1 MPKKKKDQ
9 TAEDQSA
16 PEKVPDVPVPGFV
29 LGTTI
34 AELVISKE
42 GIRTFAMF
50 SKGAISHTSKHRAP
64 HFFHVPPDDTLAGN
78 VVHFARESAR
88 YCQPHDLL
96 QQIRAYIHRYLE
108 LPPSYEAIS
117 ALYILLSWVYEFAP
131 SLPYLRVIGD
141 WGTGKTRFLEV
152 VGSICFRP
160 IFASGAATPSPI
172 FRILDQYRGTLVLDE
187 ADFKESSSWT
197 DMVKILNNGYRP
209 GFPVLRADKVNGRWR
224 PRGYQVFGP
233 KLIATRFRFQDE
245 ALESRCL
252 TTEMPVLTRFD
263 IPRIFPAEF
272 KDEVHDLRS
281 KLLTFRL
288 YNLFKLKGSEFT
300 NDLLEPGL
308 QPRLQEILMP
318 LKALAGADQY
328 LSDTLSTFIKSQ
340 QESLYS
346 RRRSSPEGHLISAVI
361 QLHDEDMSLTG
372 SAISQRIN
380 ELDDDVH
387 MTAPRA
393 GLIAKHLGFIKK
405 RIPKDGRHIVVWD
418 ESLAHRL
425 ALQHG
430 LSLSSSIS
438 LENPSHPS
446 LLSPLAS

>member
-1 MPKKKKDQ
+1 MPKIKKDKS
-9 TAEDQSA
+9 AEDQSA

-29 LGTTI
+29 LGSTI

-42 GIRTFAMF
+42 GIRSFVMIR
-50 SKGAISHTSKHRAP
+50 KGAISHTSKHRAP
-64 HFFHVPPDDTLAGN
+64 HFCHVPPDDTLAGN

-96 QQIRAYIHRYLE
+96 QQIRDYIHRYLE

-117 ALYILLSWVYEFAP
+117 ALYILLTWVYEFAP

-141 WGTGKTRFLEV
+141 WGTGKTRYLQV

-252 TTEMPVLTRFD
+252 TAEMPVLTRSD
-263 IPRIFPAEF
+263 IPRVFPLVF
-272 KDEVHDLRS
+272 NDEVNDLRS

-328 LSDTLSTFIKSQ
+328 LSDTLSTFIRSQ
-340 QESLYS
+340 QESLYT
-346 RRRSSPEGHLISAVI
+346 RRRDTLEGLVLSAI
-361 QLHDEDMSLTG
+361 LQLHSVDTLLTSDAISHCANDMDEDAALNSRKVG
-372 SAISQRIN
+372 WI
-380 ELDDDVH
+380 V
-387 MTAPRA
+387 
-393 GLIAKHLGFIKK
+393 KHLGFSK
-405 RIPKDGRHIVVWD
+405 RRLSHDGRHVVIWD
-418 ESLAHRL
+418 DDLAFRL
-425 ALQHG
+425 ATRYG
-430 LSLSSSIS
+430 I
-438 LENPSHPS
+438 P
-446 LLSPLAS
+446 LSPSNFAEKTSPTSPLSPVAS

>member
-1 MPKKKKDQ
+1 V
-9 TAEDQSA
+9 A
-16 PEKVPDVPVPGFV
+16 
-29 LGTTI
+29 
-34 AELVISKE
+34 
-42 GIRTFAMF
+42 
-50 SKGAISHTSKHRAP
+50 
-64 HFFHVPPDDTLAGN
+64 
-78 VVHFARESAR
+78 HFAREPAR

-96 QQIRAYIHRYLE
+96 QQIRDYIHRYLQ
-108 LPPSYEAIS
+108 
-117 ALYILLSWVYEFAP
+117 
-131 SLPYLRVIGD
+131 
-141 WGTGKTRFLEV
+141 V

-209 GFPVLRADKVNGRWR
+209 GFPVLRSDKVNGRWR

-252 TTEMPVLTRFD
+252 TTEMPVLTRPD
-263 IPRIFPAEF
+263 IPRVFPLVF
-272 KDEVHDLRS
+272 NDEVNDLRS

-340 QESLYS
+340 QESLYT
-346 RRRSSPEGHLISAVI
+346 RRRASPEGRVILAII
-361 QLHDEDMSLTG
+361 QLHNEDMPLTG
-372 SAISQRIN
+372 SAISQRVN
-380 ELDDDVH
+380 EIDDDVR

-393 GLIAKHLGFIKK
+393 GLMAKYLGFVKK
-405 RIPKDGRHIVVWD
+405 RTPGEGRHVVVWD
-418 ESLAHRL
+418 DVLMIRL

-430 LSLSSSIS
+430 LSLPSLIS
-438 LENPSHPS
+438 LENPSHPPH
-446 LLSPLAS
+446 LSRLAS

>member
-9 TAEDQSA
+9 TADDKSA

-29 LGTTI
+29 LGTTV

-42 GIRTFAMF
+42 GIRSFAMMRN
-50 SKGAISHTSKHRAP
+50 GAISHTSKHRAP
-64 HFFHVPPDDTLAGN
+64 NFYHVPPDDTLAGN

-108 LPPSYEAIS
+108 LPSSYEAIS

-252 TTEMPVLTRFD
+252 TTEMPVLTRSD
-263 IPRIFPAEF
+263 IPRMFPAEF

-318 LKALAGADQY
+318 LKALAGADQS

-340 QESLYS
+340 QESLYT
-346 RRRSSPEGHLISAVI
+346 RRRDSLEGLVVSAMI
-361 QLHDEDMSLTG
+361 QLRSTDTLLTSDAISYCANDMDEDAALNARKVG
-372 SAISQRIN
+372 WI
-380 ELDDDVH
+380 V
-387 MTAPRA
+387 
-393 GLIAKHLGFIKK
+393 KHLGFTK
-405 RIPKDGRHIVVWD
+405 RRLSHDGRHVVVWD
-418 ESLAHRL
+418 DELAFRL
-425 ALQHG
+425 ASRYG
-430 LSLSSSIS
+430 I
-438 LENPSHPS
+438 P
-446 LLSPLAS
+446 LSPSNFAEKTSPTSPLSPVAS

>member
-9 TAEDQSA
+9 SSEDQSA

-29 LGTTI
+29 LGSTV

-42 GIRTFAMF
+42 GIRSFVMIR
-50 SKGAISHTSKHRAP
+50 KGAISHTSKHRAP
-64 HFFHVPPDDTLAGN
+64 HFCHVPPDDTLAGN
-78 VVHFARESAR
+78 VVHFAREPAR

-96 QQIRAYIHRYLE
+96 QQIRVYIHRYLE
-108 LPPSYEAIS
+108 LPPSFEAIS
-117 ALYILLSWVYEFAP
+117 ALYILLTWVYEFAP

-141 WGTGKTRFLEV
+141 WGTGKTRYLQV

-209 GFPVLRADKVNGRWR
+209 GFPVLRSDKVNGRWR

-252 TTEMPVLTRFD
+252 TAEMPVLTRSD
-263 IPRIFPAEF
+263 IPRVFPAVF
-272 KDEVHDLRS
+272 NDEVNDLRS

-318 LKALAGADQY
+318 LKALAGSDQY

-346 RRRSSPEGHLISAVI
+346 RRRSSPEGHIISAVI
-361 QLHDEDMSLTG
+361 QLHDEDMLLTG
-372 SAISQRIN
+372 SAISQRVN

-387 MTAPRA
+387 MSATRA
-393 GLIAKHLGFIKK
+393 GLLSKHLGFIKK
-405 RIPKDGRHIVVWD
+405 RTPGEGRHVVVWD
-418 ESLAHRL
+418 EKLAIRL
-425 ALQHG
+425 ALHHG
-430 LSLSSSIS
+430 IPLISSMSP
-438 LENPSHPS
+438 ENPSQVS
-446 LLSPLAS
+446 QVSRLAS

>member
-1 MPKKKKDQ
+1 MPRNKNGQQPDNKD
-9 TAEDQSA
+9 D
-16 PEKVPDVPVPGFV
+16 PKKVPDVPVPGFV
-29 LGTTI
+29 LGTTV

-42 GIRTFAMF
+42 GIRTFVMF
-50 SKGAISHTSKHRAP
+50 RKGAISHTSKHRAP
-64 HFFHVPPDDTLAGN
+64 HFYHVPPDDTLAGS

-96 QQIRAYIHRYLE
+96 QQIRDYIHKYIQ

-131 SLPYLRVIGD
+131 SVPYLRVIGD
-141 WGTGKTRFLEV
+141 WGTGKTRFLQV

-160 IFASGAATPSPI
+160 IFASGAATPAPI

-233 KLIATRFRFQDE
+233 KLIATRFRFEDE

-252 TTEMPVLTRFD
+252 TTEMPVLTRSD
-263 IPRIFPAEF
+263 IPRMFPPSF
-272 KDEVHDLRS
+272 NDEVHNLRS

-318 LKALAGADQY
+318 LKALAGSDQY
-328 LSDTLSTFIKSQ
+328 LSDTLSAFIKSQ
-340 QESLYS
+340 QESMYS
-346 RRRSSPEGHLISAVI
+346 RRRDTLEGLIVSAI
-361 QLHDEDMSLTG
+361 LQLHSTDTLLTSDAISYCANDMDED
-372 SAISQRIN
+372 
-380 ELDDDVH
+380 
-387 MTAPRA
+387 A
-393 GLIAKHLGFIKK
+393 GLTARKVGWIVKRLGFVK
-405 RIPKDGRHIVVWD
+405 RRLGHDGRHIVVWD
-418 ESLAHRL
+418 DDLAFRL
-425 ALQHG
+425 ASKYG
-430 LSLSSSIS
+430 IPSS
-438 LENPSHPS
+438 PSNSQEKTSPTS
-446 LLSPLAS
+446 PLSP

>member
-1 MPKKKKDQ
+1 MPLFK
-9 TAEDQSA
+9 AVSLYHPFFNMGNA
-16 PEKVPDVPVPGFV
+16 
-29 LGTTI
+29 
-34 AELVISKE
+34 
-42 GIRTFAMF
+42 GIRAFAMF
-50 SKGAISHTSKHRAP
+50 SKGAISHMSKHRAP

-131 SLPYLRVIGD
+131 SLPYLRLIGD

-272 KDEVHDLRS
+272 KDAVHDLRS

-318 LKALAGADQY
+318 LKALAGADPY
-328 LSDTLSTFIKSQ
+328 LSNTLSTFIKSQ

-361 QLHDEDMSLTG
+361 QLHDEDMALTG

-380 ELDDDVH
+380 EMDDDVH
-387 MTAPRA
+387 MSAPRA

-418 ESLAHRL
+418 EELAFRL
-425 ALQHG
+425 ASQHG
-430 LSLSSSIS
+430 LSLSSPIS

-446 LLSPLAS
+446 PLSPVAS